1 MNVKWRNLSL
11 LAMALWFS
19 GHRSRSLSLLL
30 ALDHQRASLAAF
42 LELV

>member
-1 MNVKWRNLSL
+1 
-11 LAMALWFS
+11 MAQPIAAGNGALVF

-42 LELV
+42 LDLV